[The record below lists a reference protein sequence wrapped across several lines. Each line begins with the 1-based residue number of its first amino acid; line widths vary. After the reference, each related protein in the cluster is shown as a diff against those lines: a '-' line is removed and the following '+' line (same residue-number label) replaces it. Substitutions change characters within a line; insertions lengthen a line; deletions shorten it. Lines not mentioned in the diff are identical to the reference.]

1 MTDKTKKSLKER
13 SKLTKIF
20 CKSGQRK
27 TDHEKVMEKA
37 TAECINEI
45 LQAKKNYLLEMSK
58 KLENFHTAPNAHWT
72 ILNRLINNKK
82 NPAIPPPFVDGIF
95 FSDFCQNKKNFN
107 N

>member
-27 TDHEKVMEKA
+27 TDKEKVMEKA

-45 LQAKKNYLLEMSK
+45 LQAKKNYLLQMSK

-82 NPAIPPPFVDGIF
+82 NPAIPPLFVDGIF
-95 FSDFCQNKKNFN
+95 FSAFCQNKKNFN